1 MHSRREELAMSNKKF
16 NKLAVLSLLG
26 VLALAGCD
34 SSSSEIYAKPS
45 DYKDEI
51 VTIDGNKDKIQNDIL
66 SVIYDAMHE
75 GAVPEKVLEKVLYK
89 YAESVFG
96 VYNKVT
102 AKGEDVITLEE
113 AAAIGSTKTKDFIR
127 QHKAYWLYN
136 DDGEHINDNGEVVKD
151 DKNFEPC
158 ATEYKN
164 VTSKWE
170 SIETRIKEQ
179 MFETATSATYTNKHF
194 FKEIELVKYL
204 YKEGKKVNYAAAS
217 TASLTP
223 LFVDYQLEAEDVF
236 STLLHRS
243 YYQDAGN
250 KITYVEDELIPSIY
264 NDLLVEQYLLDEEL
278 SAVRNSRARKINVI
292 KIEKYSSFSN
302 NADLLVKD
310 LVDAIYSDAPAANGH
325 LRTKTSS
332 ENDSL
337 DTIEKHYSDLFDLY
351 AVVNKGL
358 YNEIQSNTAAKE
370 IVERLNQIAS
380 DVYEEDDYNGIK
392 FYNNTAYGDLIKD
405 YKKFKDATTFEELDM
420 TLYNKFTS
428 SGTTTDAEG
437 LDQATIDIDQ
447 KETITKGWFIQNS
460 EPSLDSNGTI
470 NDRLF
475 KLSVANNK
483 IEVGGEDDYNGS
495 DAELI
500 AQNLEDVELNVDRYA
515 KKYTNSAK
523 TTWEWTL
530 RDEPSS
536 RENKYICSING
547 AYFLKFE
554 GQSTD
559 DDYRNDIVYDDGS
572 AYYIVNVLEAVKD
585 SKLRGGANNNSSYA
599 KLRGTA
605 FLNTVIDE
613 ISKKV
618 AETGSYASLSKEYW
632 LKKMNIKYHDQDVY
646 DYFKENYP
654 DLFD

>member
-1 MHSRREELAMSNKKF
+1 MSNKF

-26 VLALAGCD
+26 VLALTGCD

-45 DYKDEI
+45 TYKDEI
-51 VTIDGNKDKIQNDIL
+51 VTIDGNDKKIENDVL
-66 SVIYDAMHE
+66 SIIYDSMHD
-75 GAVPEKVLEKVLYK
+75 GSVPSKVLEKVLYK

-113 AAAIGSTKTKDFIR
+113 AARANSTKIKDFVR

-136 DDGEHINDNGEVVKD
+136 DDGEHINDNGEVVAD

-158 ATEYKN
+158 ETELKN

-170 SIETRIKEQ
+170 SIETRIMEQ
-179 MFETATSATYTNKHF
+179 MFNTATSATYTNKHF

-217 TASLTP
+217 QANLNP

-236 STLLHRS
+236 SANGLLHRE
-243 YYQDAGN
+243 YYQDEAN
-250 KITYVEDELIPSIY
+250 KITYIEDELIPTIY

-278 SAVRNSRARKINVI
+278 AAVRNSRARKINVI

-302 NADLLVKD
+302 NADVLVKD
-310 LVDAIYSDAPAANGH
+310 LLEAIYTDAPQANEH
-325 LRTKTSS
+325 IRTVTSS
-332 ENDSL
+332 ADPAK
-337 DTIEKHYSDLFDLY
+337 DTIENHYSDLFDTY
-351 AVVNKGL
+351 AIVNKGL
-358 YNEIQSNTAAKE
+358 YNEINANQDAKD
-370 IVERLNQIAS
+370 IVTRLQALAS
-380 DVYEEDDYNGIK
+380 DIYEENTYGAITY
-392 FYNNTAYGDLIKD
+392 YNNTAYGDLIKD

-420 TLYNKFTS
+420 TLYNKFTTN
-428 SGTTTDAEG
+428 GTTTDAEG

-447 KETITKGWFIQNS
+447 KETITKGWFIQGS
-460 EPSLDSNGTI
+460 QPSLDGNGTI

-475 KLSVANNK
+475 KLSVSNNK
-483 IEVGGEDDYNGS
+483 IELGGEDDATGVNP
-495 DAELI
+495 ELI
-500 AQNLEDVELNVDRYA
+500 AQNLEDVELNVDRYQ
-515 KKYTNSAK
+515 KVYKDETKTN
-523 TTWEWTL
+523 WNWQL

-536 RENKYICSING
+536 RENKFICSING

-554 GQSTD
+554 GQSSD
-559 DDYRNDIVYDDGS
+559 DDYRNDIVYDDGN
-572 AYYIVNVLEAVKD
+572 AYYIVNVLEAAKD

-605 FLNTVIDE
+605 FLNEVIDE

-632 LKKMNIKYHDQDVY
+632 LKKMKVKYHDQDVY